1 MWSLNSVLEGGP
13 NCSKFSQLGCLPKM
27 VSVMLSAVKMGWG
40 TGDSKGRTVSH
51 KMIGRQRLSVQMFV
65 LPHRQVI

>member
-1 MWSLNSVLEGGP
+1 
-13 NCSKFSQLGCLPKM
+13 M

-40 TGDSKGRTVSH
+40 TGDSKGRRVSH
-51 KMIGRQRLSVQMFV
+51 KMIRQRLSVQMFV